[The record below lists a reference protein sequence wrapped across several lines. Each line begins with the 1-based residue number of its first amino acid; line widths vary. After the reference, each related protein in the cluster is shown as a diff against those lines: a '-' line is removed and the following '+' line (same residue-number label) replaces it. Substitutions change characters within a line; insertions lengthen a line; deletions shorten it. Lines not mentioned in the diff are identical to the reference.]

1 MLLPKNV
8 HFRTCLPG
16 SCSRKSENMVM
27 TDPLCIR
34 GGNNSLVKYDT
45 EVEYEQANSEGRSRI
60 RNPPSDAKRSYQERQ
75 NFSTNIMPKPS
86 TDMHTVKGEQD
97 TSSPAIGNP

>member
-1 MLLPKNV
+1 
-8 HFRTCLPG
+8 
-16 SCSRKSENMVM
+16 M